1 MPYLGWVISWLF
13 GQFDYSQVDSVAT
26 PKWIQ
31 EILNSYHS
39 DAVAQNRLQAL
50 TIKSPDENG
59 YYLDNGVIKYNNHIW
74 WCRCLAAKSA

>member
-1 MPYLGWVISWLF
+1 MVADALSRVGHLMALRSVL
-13 GQFDYSQVDSVAT
+13 VAT